1 MLLDLVITFL
11 FAVFAGLLAGLL
23 PGIGSTA
30 VLIAG
35 LPLLYNLPPEIC
47 ILYYAVAVQS
57 AQFSG
62 SVSAINF
69 GIIGELTSYPALAE
83 RQNILNSG
91 LQKTALRF
99 TALGSLISCVLP
111 ALFLYTLLDW
121 FRHQSIMMRTDFL
134 FAIIVIIFAAA
145 IFYKKNSFI
154 VNTLL
159 LVCGVVVSQIGLRM
173 QGGTEQNFLTFDQ
186 PWLYAGIPMISLL
199 GGLVAVPMIVN
210 GARWS
215 LEETTVLLENT
226 QTSPKFNLL
235 SSIRGGI
242 IGLFCG
248 LIPAIGTQISSGVA
262 WALERKFYTTDKPY
276 DFMSRLTSAESANNS
291 SQITVL
297 VPLLVIG
304 LAIVPSE
311 MILLDLIEMK
321 FWYPGQETWSLYG
334 IEFYQWLGIC
344 LATSAAVCFLVCY
357 TFISVMHIWLKNN
370 LVLLNRIALVII
382 SSAIFYAGSLVEARL
397 FFIASFIILACIGLL
412 FLKVDFIPLIAG
424 YFLGDVLID
433 SVVILRQLYF

>member
-1 MLLDLVITFL
+1 MLDLAITITS
-11 FAVFAGLLAGLL
+11 AIFAGLLAGLL

-35 LPLLYNLPPEIC
+35 LPLLYNLPPEVC

-69 GIIGELTSYPALAE
+69 GLIGELTSYPALAE
-83 RQNILNSG
+83 RNNILSHG
-91 LQKTALRF
+91 LQKTALKF
-99 TALGSLISCVLP
+99 TALGSLVSCVIP
-111 ALFLYTLLDW
+111 AFFLYVLLEW
-121 FRHQSIMMRTDFL
+121 FKNQSVMMRTDFL
-134 FAIIVIIFAAA
+134 FAVVISIVVAAVFYKRNSSLTNVVLVLSGIVI
-145 IFYKKNSFI
+145 
-154 VNTLL
+154 
-159 LVCGVVVSQIGLRM
+159 SQIGLRM
-173 QGGTEQNFLTFDQ
+173 MGYKEQNFLTFDQ
-186 PWLYAGIPMISLL
+186 PWLYAGVPMISLL

-210 GARWS
+210 GSRWK
-215 LEETTVLLENT
+215 LEHANDTILSRASTV
-226 QTSPKFNLL
+226 SFNWF
-235 SSIRGGI
+235 SSIRGAI

-262 WALERKFYTTDKPY
+262 WIVEKKFYKNDTANDV
-276 DFMSRLTSAESANNS
+276 MSRLVSAESANNS

-321 FWYPGQETWSLYG
+321 FWYPGQETWSLFG
-334 IEFYQWLGIC
+334 IAFYQWLGIC
-344 LATSAAVCFLVCY
+344 LAFSALISFLVCY
-357 TFISVMHIWLKNN
+357 TFISTVHVWLKQN
-370 LVLLNRIALVII
+370 LVLLNKISLVILAV
-382 SSAIFYAGSLVEARL
+382 AILYAGSLVEARM
-397 FFIASFIILACIGLL
+397 FFIASFAFFSSIGLW
-412 FLKVDFIPLIAG
+412 FIKVDFIPLIAG

-433 SVVILRQLYF
+433 SVLILQQLYF

>member
-1 MLLDLVITFL
+1 MLDLVITFL

-83 RQNILNSG
+83 RQNILHNG
-91 LQKTALRF
+91 LQKTALKF

-111 ALFLYTLLDW
+111 AVFLYTLLDW

-134 FAIIVIIFAAA
+134 FTVIVIIFAAA
-145 IFYKKNSFI
+145 VFYKKNSAT
-154 VNTLL
+154 VNTILL
-159 LVCGVVVSQIGLRM
+159 ICGVVVSQIGLRM

-215 LEETTVLLENT
+215 LEETSTSLQNT
-226 QTSPKFNLL
+226 QVSPKFNLF

-262 WALERKFYTTDKPY
+262 WALERRFYSTDKPY

-344 LATSAAVCFLVCY
+344 LAFSAAVCFLVCY
-357 TFISVMHIWLKNN
+357 TFISVIHIWLKNN

-382 SSAIFYAGSLVEARL
+382 SLAIFYAGSLVEARL
-397 FFIASFIILACIGLL
+397 FFIASFVILACIGLL

-433 SVVILRQLYF
+433 SVAILRQLYF